1 MDFLARSENAYDT
14 YTIFFFSSPNFF
26 FPLFFPGFERIAEEF
41 MGRRKWRLYQEKV
54 LKSWCPSIEKE
65 IEIKDW
71 APTED
76 KCSFCDLEPS
86 GKLTDDEPVSF

>member
-1 MDFLARSENAYDT
+1 
-14 YTIFFFSSPNFF
+14 
-26 FPLFFPGFERIAEEF
+26 

-54 LKSWCPSIEKE
+54 LKSWCPSIERE

-71 APTED
+71 APSED

-86 GKLTDDEPVSF
+86 GKLTDDEPVSVKKNFSIWPYIKTF